1 MCKDKLQEVY
11 NIINHNW
18 LRAQRGEIC
27 ANGRKEYSLL
37 ACETVYNTIKDLKA
51 APTHAKM
58 VEILKSVNAPITH
71 ANAKILM
78 LTVKQVFNLDCE
90 IGSINRSVKQK
101 RMEVKGGCDTSFNKS
116 INKLFSLKK
125 LTKKEIKGLCYG

>member
-1 MCKDKLQEVY
+1 
-11 NIINHNW
+11 
-18 LRAQRGEIC
+18 
-27 ANGRKEYSLL
+27 
-37 ACETVYNTIKDLKA
+37 
-51 APTHAKM
+51 M